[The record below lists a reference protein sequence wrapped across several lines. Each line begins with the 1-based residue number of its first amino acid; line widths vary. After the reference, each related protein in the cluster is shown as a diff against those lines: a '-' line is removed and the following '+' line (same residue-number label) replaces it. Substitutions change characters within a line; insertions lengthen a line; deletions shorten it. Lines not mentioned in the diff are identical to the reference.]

1 VKGGPV
7 VGNQPFL
14 AGDFPPGVK
23 DFDFD
28 SLIPALR
35 GTYWASAVTKMTFM
49 VWLAVAIIIVFF
61 LVAYRKP
68 KLVPGPGQWLAES
81 IYGFVRKGVA
91 GDVIGHEGIRF
102 APYLTTIFVFIT
114 VTNAFAIIPGF
125 QISPNAHIAF
135 PAFLGVISWLMF
147 IWLGIKKHGAKQY
160 FKANLFM
167 SGLPWPLYF
176 LVTPI
181 EFISTFLTR
190 PVTLAVRLFANMFAG
205 HLILLVFTLGGV
217 AMLETAN
224 IFVKGLSVVSFLM
237 AIIMTFFE
245 LMVIVLQAYVFTM
258 LTASYIQGALA
269 DEH

>member
-1 VKGGPV
+1 V

-14 AGDFPPGVK
+14 AEGFPPGVK
-23 DFDFD
+23 DFDFE
-28 SLIPALR
+28 SLIPSLR
-35 GTYWASAVTKMTFM
+35 GTEWASAVTKMTFM
-49 VWLAVAIIIVFF
+49 VWLAVAVIIVFF
-61 LVAYRKP
+61 LVAYRNP
-68 KLVPGPGQWLAES
+68 KLVPGRGQWLAES
-81 IYGFVRKGVA
+81 VYGFVRKGVA
-91 GDVIGHEGIRF
+91 SDVIGHEGVRF

-114 VTNAFAIIPGF
+114 VTNAFAIIPFF

-135 PAFLGVISWLMF
+135 PAFLGVISWVMF

-167 SGLPWPLYF
+167 SGLPWVLYF

-181 EFISTFLTR
+181 ELFSTFLIR

-217 AMLETAN
+217 AMLESSN
-224 IFVKGLSVVSFLM
+224 IFIKGLSVASFVM
-237 AIIMTFFE
+237 SIVMTFFE

-258 LTASYIQGALA
+258 LTASYIEGALA
-269 DEH
+269 DAH